1 MDNVVK
7 TKEQRSQEAAD
18 AYYKSVWRCPDCRQ
32 STCEC
37 GITYE
42 QHLTRKQ
49 VAPDGYW
56 NYLCE

>member
-18 AYYKSVWRCPDCRQ
+18 AYYKSVWRCPDCWQ

-49 VAPDGYW
+49 ATPDGYW